1 MGPCDE
7 IHAFFYDLNVYL
19 GTLHEDLQSPLSGRT
34 TRTLHRRPSLVEI
47 VSN

>member
-7 IHAFFYDLNVYL
+7 IHAFLYDLNVYL
-19 GTLHEDLQSPLSGRT
+19 GILHEDLQAPLSGRA
-34 TRTLHRRPSLVEI
+34 TRTLNRRPPLVEI